1 MRVHHLNCGTMY
13 PPGCPELVCHV
24 LLVETDNGLVLVD
37 SGYGLADCDDPR
49 RRIGPIR
56 HLIRPV
62 FDPGESAVRQI
73 QRLGFARD
81 DVRHIVLT
89 HLDIDHIGGIADFP
103 QALIH
108 CTAAE
113 ALGAIH
119 RPSLRERVRFRP
131 VQRSHGATIV
141 EHEPDGE
148 GWRGF
153 AAAKPLTDISAG
165 IVLVS
170 MPGHTRGHA
179 CVAVDAG
186 NRWLLHCGDAFF
198 HRGTVDGSTRG
209 PRALLTFEK
218 AVAYERKRL
227 RDNHARL
234 AELYRRGEQDLVLV
248 CAHDTEMF
256 EHARATAT

>member
-1 MRVHHLNCGTMY
+1 MKVHHLNCGTMH
-13 PPGCPELVCHV
+13 PPGTPELVCHV

-37 SGYGLADCDDPR
+37 SGYGLADCGDPR

-62 FDPGESAVRQI
+62 FDPEESAVHQI
-73 QRLGFARD
+73 ERLGFARD

-103 QALIH
+103 KARIH

-119 RPSLRERVRFRP
+119 RPSRRERMRFRP
-131 VQRSHGATIV
+131 VQWSHGATIV

-148 GWRGF
+148 SWRGF
-153 AAAKPLTDISAG
+153 AAAKPLTEISDG
-165 IVLVS
+165 VVLVS

-186 NRWLLHCGDAFF
+186 SRWLLHCGDAFF
-198 HRGTVDGSTRG
+198 HRGTVDGSARG

-218 AVAYERKRL
+218 VVAYAPKRL

-234 AELYRRGEQDLVLV
+234 AELNRRGEQDLMLI
-248 CAHDTEMF
+248 CAHDTDMF
-256 EHARATAT
+256 EQARATAS

>member
-1 MRVHHLNCGTMY
+1 MHPLGT
-13 PPGCPELVCHV
+13 PELVCHV

-37 SGYGLADCDDPR
+37 AGYGLADCDDPA

-62 FDPGESAVRQI
+62 FDRAESAVRQI
-73 QRLGFARD
+73 ERLGFARD

-89 HLDIDHIGGIADFP
+89 HFDIDHIGGISDFP
-103 QALIH
+103 DAAIH

-113 ALGAIH
+113 ALGAVH
-119 RPSLRERVRFRP
+119 RPSRTERMRFRA
-131 VQRSHGATIV
+131 VQWSHGATIV

-148 GWRGF
+148 AWRGF
-153 AAAKPLTDISAG
+153 AAAKPLTDISPG
-165 IVLVS
+165 VVLVS

-198 HRGTVDGSTRG
+198 HRGSVDGRTRG
-209 PRALLTFEK
+209 PRALMTFEK
-218 AVAYERKRL
+218 VVAYDRKRL
-227 RDNHARL
+227 GDNHARL
-234 AELYRRGEQDLVLV
+234 AELYRRNEPDLLML
-248 CAHDTEMF
+248 CAHDPAQY
-256 EHARATAT
+256 EHARATAP